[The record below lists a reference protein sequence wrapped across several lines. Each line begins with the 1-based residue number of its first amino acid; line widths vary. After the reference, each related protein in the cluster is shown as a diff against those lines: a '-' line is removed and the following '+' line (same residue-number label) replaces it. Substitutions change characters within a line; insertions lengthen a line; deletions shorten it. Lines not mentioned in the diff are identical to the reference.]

1 MEIQSAAV
9 GQSYEY
15 FCINIFIQ
23 DTGSEIEQFDNLS
36 AGQDINPLLIKNWKR
51 CWLWYV
57 KTAKD

>member
-36 AGQDINPLLIKNWKR
+36 AGQDINPLLIKN
-51 CWLWYV
+51 
-57 KTAKD
+57 